1 MHSTW
6 FDVFPFVICYFS
18 QSWHC
23 NFNQKFEDLILGSIN
38 WIFFSFHNA
47 ITFVILN
54 HDGTDKQT
62 MSNFH
67 LLAGFWT
74 DLITDPQALVM
85 HCCALFPNILAW
97 NRFCT
102 RSCPNI
108 HLHHCFY
115 IHRSSC
121 AKHYSSTTST
131 TRLSTTERLVHQSHL
146 NPITY
151 LHTLPRNVN
160 CGSVNCTGKAI

>member
-1 MHSTW
+1 MNNLELIELFLRVHGGRAEEYAKELGPVHSYKSSCQNANGARWEGIIALISTPTW
-6 FDVFPFVICYFS
+6 EAS
-18 QSWHC
+18 KH
-23 NFNQKFEDLILGSIN
+23 
-38 WIFFSFHNA
+38 
-47 ITFVILN
+47 
-54 HDGTDKQT
+54 
-62 MSNFH
+62 
-67 LLAGFWT
+67 FWT
-74 DLITDPQALVM
+74 LLPHT
-85 HCCALFPNILAW
+85 LAW

-102 RSCPNI
+102 RSCPNN